1 MISIG
6 NTIISEEVIKK
17 QFSCD
22 LSKCH
27 GDCCVEGD
35 AGAPLDVDEIS
46 QLEDYIDRILP
57 YMTDKGREVIKKNGV
72 YDYDED
78 GELVTPLVNDRECAF
93 VYFENNIALCAIE
106 KAYRDKAIPNIKPI
120 SCSLYPIRITE
131 YKDFEAVNY
140 HHWDICDLARIKGKK
155 EKIAVYE
162 FLKEPLIRKYGKDWY
177 KTLEEE
183 VNSGRYDEVLN
194 R

>member
-22 LSKCH
+22 LTACY
-27 GDCCVEGD
+27 GECCVAGD

-46 QLEDYIDRILP
+46 QLEDFIDKILP
-57 YMTDKGREVIKKNGV
+57 YMSEEGRKVVEKNGV
-72 YDYDED
+72 YDYDVD
-78 GELVTPLVNDRECAF
+78 GELVTPLVNNKECAF
-93 VYFENNIALCAIE
+93 VYFENKIALCAIE
-106 KAYRDKAIPNIKPI
+106 KAYRDKVIPNVKPI

-131 YKDFEAVNY
+131 YKDFEAINY
-140 HHWDICDLARIKGKK
+140 HHWGICDLARIKGKD
-155 EKIAVYE
+155 EKIAIYE
-162 FLKEPLIRKYGKDWY
+162 FLKEPLIRKYGEAWY
-177 KTLEEE
+177 KTLAEE

>member
-22 LSKCH
+22 LSKCY
-27 GDCCVEGD
+27 GECCVAGD

-46 QLEDYIDRILP
+46 QLEDYIDKIKP
-57 YMTDKGREVIKKNGV
+57 YMTEEGRKVIEKEGV
-72 YDYDED
+72 FDYEMD
-78 GELVTPLVNDRECAF
+78 GELVTPLVNDKECAF
-93 VYFENNIALCAIE
+93 VFFENNIALCAIE
-106 KAYRDKAIPNIKPI
+106 KAYIEKKIPNIKPI

-131 YKDFEAVNY
+131 YKDFDAVNY
-140 HHWDICDLARIKGKK
+140 HHWDICDLARVKGKN

-177 KTLEEE
+177 HELEE
-183 VNSGRYDEVLN
+183 VVKSGHYSEMLN

>member
-17 QFSCD
+17 LFSCD

>member
-22 LSKCH
+22 LSKCY
-27 GDCCVEGD
+27 GECCVQGD

-46 QLEDYIDRILP
+46 QLEDFIDKIKP
-57 YMTDKGREVIKKNGV
+57 YMTEEGRKVIEKEGV
-72 YDYDED
+72 FDYDVD
-78 GELVTPLVNDRECAF
+78 GELVTPLVNNRECAF
-93 VYFENNIALCAIE
+93 VYFENKIALCSIE
-106 KAYRDKAIPNIKPI
+106 KAYREGKIPNIKPI

-140 HHWDICDLARIKGKK
+140 HHWDICDLARVKGKK
-155 EKIAVYE
+155 EKMAVYE
-162 FLKEPLIRKYGKDWY
+162 FLKEPLIRKYGKAWY

-194 R
+194 Q

>member
-6 NTIISEEVIKK
+6 NTIVSEEVIKK

>member
-6 NTIISEEVIKK
+6 HTIISEEVIKK

-22 LSKCH
+22 LNACH
-27 GDCCVEGD
+27 GECCVAGD

-46 QLEDYIDRILP
+46 QLEDFIEKIYP
-57 YMTDKGREVIKKNGV
+57 YMNEAGRKVIEKEGV
-72 YDYDED
+72 FSYDMD
-78 GELVTPLVNDRECAF
+78 GDLVTPLVNDAECAF
-93 VYFENNIALCAIE
+93 VYFENKIALCAIE
-106 KAYRDKAIPNIKPI
+106 KAYREKKIPNIKPI

-131 YKDFEAVNY
+131 YKDFEAINY
-140 HHWDICDLARIKGKK
+140 HHWGICDLARVKGKK

-162 FLKEPLIRKYGKDWY
+162 FLKEPLIRKYGKAWY
-177 KTLEEE
+177 KTLEDE